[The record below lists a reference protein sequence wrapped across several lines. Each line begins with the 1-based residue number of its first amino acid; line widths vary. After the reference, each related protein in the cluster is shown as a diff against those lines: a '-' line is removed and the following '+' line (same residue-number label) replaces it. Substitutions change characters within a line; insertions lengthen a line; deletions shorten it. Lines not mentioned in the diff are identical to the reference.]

1 MKGLFEI
8 IAAGIGLLFLTSI
21 VLFVYSIV
29 GKWRMVYKIYFGF
42 TTVLLSHIL
51 LFYFAAFGENF
62 PLPVILSEYSLG
74 ILNFL
79 ASLIPD

>member
-21 VLFVYSIV
+21 VIFVYSIV

-51 LFYFAAFGENF
+51 LFYVAAFGENF
-62 PLPVILSEYSLG
+62 PLPVILSKYALG

-79 ASLIPD
+79 ATLIPV